1 MQAEVSA
8 PTLDVVIPVYNATTT
23 LCRAVESVVAQ
34 PQVNMLWL
42 IDDGSTDASWPLMQQ
57 LARKFDGRIHV
68 ARLNVNGGVA
78 AARNCGLWRSGAEL
92 IAFLDADDAYLPG
105 ALEVPHIAMR
115 LHPQIGL
122 VRLGLQP
129 IGFPE
134 KYLQHDRFAHAWQVL
149 QMTVGGNTVF
159 RRSLL
164 LACGGFPEDALFRR
178 LGGEDGAL
186 GIALT
191 QLTTVGTLFDEPGVE
206 HHYHAGMHAERL
218 LDLHLWNKAD
228 PRVQPADL
236 VVAEEVTARIVQ
248 QVQGVR
254 RSLAQDQG
262 VICPLLVQRA
272 PVTEPTA

>member
-1 MQAEVSA
+1 MQPEILV
-8 PTLDVVIPVYNATTT
+8 PTLDVVIPVYNAATT
-23 LCRAVESVVAQ
+23 LCRAVESVMAQ
-34 PQVNMLWL
+34 PQVNTLWL
-42 IDDGSTDASWPLMQQ
+42 IDDGSTDTSWPLMQK
-57 LARKFDGRIHV
+57 LARKFDGRIHAV
-68 ARLNVNGGVA
+68 RLKCNGGVA
-78 AARNCGLWRSGAEL
+78 ATRNRGLWRSGAEL

-105 ALEVPHIAMR
+105 ALEAPHMAMR

-129 IGFPE
+129 VGFPE
-134 KYLQHDRFAHAWQVL
+134 EYLQHDRFAHAWRVL

-191 QLTTVGTLFDEPGVE
+191 RLTTVGTLFEEPGVE

-218 LDLHLWNKAD
+218 LDMHLWNKAD

-236 VVAEEVTARIVQ
+236 VVAEEVTARIVR
-248 QVQGVR
+248 QVQELR
-254 RSLAQDQG
+254 WSLAQDQG
-262 VICPLLVQRA
+262 AICPLLVQRA
-272 PVTEPTA
+272 PATEPAA